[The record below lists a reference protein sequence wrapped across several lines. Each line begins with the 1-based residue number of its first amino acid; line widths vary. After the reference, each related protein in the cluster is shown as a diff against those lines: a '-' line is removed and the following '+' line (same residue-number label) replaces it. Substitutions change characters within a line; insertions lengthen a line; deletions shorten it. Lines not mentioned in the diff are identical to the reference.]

1 LLGRSDGELQI
12 FEWSFTM
19 IKPTPNPPAPD
30 DVSPYQSPTSKTL
43 HEAADR
49 ALDHYL
55 NPLKTPTVRK
65 PSTMFVISPDI
76 DTETL
81 LAHACE
87 SLASASVMAN
97 DFAAFLEG
105 SQRNTLLG
113 IAQVIMLGELAV
125 NRALDNLDPQQ

>member
-1 LLGRSDGELQI
+1 
-12 FEWSFTM
+12 M
-19 IKPTPNPPAPD
+19 IKPTPNPPETD
-30 DVSPYQSPTSKTL
+30 DVSPYQSPHSNKL

-55 NPLKTPTVRK
+55 NPPRQPVTHKT
-65 PSTMFVISPDI
+65 STMFVIAPDI

-87 SLASASVMAN
+87 SLASASVMAS
-97 DFAAFLEG
+97 DFAGFLEG

-125 NRALDNLDPQQ
+125 NRALDLSHIHI

>member
-1 LLGRSDGELQI
+1 
-12 FEWSFTM
+12 M
-19 IKPTPNPPAPD
+19 IKPTPNPPSTD
-30 DVSPYQSPTSKTL
+30 DVSPYQSPNSKTL

-81 LAHACE
+81 LVPVLACE
-87 SLASASVMAN
+87 ALAGVSSVTSGVA
-97 DFAAFLEG
+97 G
-105 SQRNTLLG
+105 G
-113 IAQVIMLGELAV
+113 IAAQAAAGGLP
-125 NRALDNLDPQQ
+125 R

>member
-1 LLGRSDGELQI
+1 
-12 FEWSFTM
+12 M
-19 IKPTPNPPAPD
+19 IKPTPNPPETD
-30 DVSPYQSPTSKTL
+30 DVSPYQSPHSNKL

-55 NPLKTPTVRK
+55 NPPMQPVTHK
-65 PSTMFVISPDI
+65 PSTMFVIAPDI

-87 SLASASVMAN
+87 SLASASVMAS
-97 DFAAFLEG
+97 DFAGFLEG
-105 SQRNTLLG
+105 SQRNTMLG

-125 NRALDNLDPQQ
+125 NRALDNLDPQD

>member
-1 LLGRSDGELQI
+1 
-12 FEWSFTM
+12 M
-19 IKPTPNPPAPD
+19 IKPTPNPPETD
-30 DVSPYQSPTSKTL
+30 DVSPYQSPHSNKL

-55 NPLKTPTVRK
+55 NPPRQPVPHKRG
-65 PSTMFVISPDI
+65 TMFVVAPNI

-87 SLASASVMAN
+87 SLASASVMAS
-97 DFAAFLEG
+97 DFAGFLQG
-105 SQRNTLLG
+105 SQRNTMLG

-125 NRALDNLDPQQ
+125 NRALDHLDPQD